1 MLGDF
6 FVFCVVMYETLFGSS
21 VMNDQE
27 MYQKLLDGDQGAL
40 KKLID
45 LYSTSVFKLVSHI
58 LEGMGSEQDVEE
70 CCSDVFFTCW
80 NEIDRYQPDRASLR
94 TFLLMLAKYISLD
107 RRRKLT
113 QKQPQIYSLEERK
126 LKGREAVGTTNL
138 PEDFLEQKEQ
148 RQKILR
154 ALETLSP
161 LDKELVY
168 RRYFL
173 YEKIEDLAEKKELSR
188 QALDNRLW
196 RARKILR
203 AYLQDE
209 EKGTAGFIKKGGDH
223 GEGC

>member
-1 MLGDF
+1 
-6 FVFCVVMYETLFGSS
+6 
-21 VMNDQE
+21 MNDQE
-27 MYQKLLDGDQGAL
+27 MYQKLQDRDHEAL
-40 KKLID
+40 RKLVD
-45 LYSTSVFKLVSHI
+45 LYSAPVFKLVSYI
-58 LEGMGSEQDVEE
+58 LEGVGSEEDVEE

-80 NEIDRYQPDRASLR
+80 NEIGRYQPDRASLR
-94 TFLLMLAKYISLD
+94 TFLLMLAKYTSLNQ
-107 RRRKLT
+107 RRKLT
-113 QKQPQIYSLEERK
+113 QKQSQVYSLEENK
-126 LKGREAVGTTNL
+126 LKGREAIGTTNL
-138 PEDFLEQKEQ
+138 PEECLEQKEG
-148 RQKILR
+148 RQKILQ

>member
-1 MLGDF
+1 
-6 FVFCVVMYETLFGSS
+6 
-21 VMNDQE
+21 MNDQE
-27 MYQKLLDGDQGAL
+27 MHQKLQDRDQEAL
-40 KKLID
+40 KKLVD
-45 LYSTSVFKLVSHI
+45 LYSAPVFKLVTYI
-58 LEGMGSEQDVEE
+58 LKGVGSEQDVEE

-107 RRRKLT
+107 CRRKLT
-113 QKQPQIYSLEERK
+113 QKQPQVYSLEERN
-126 LKGREAVGTTNL
+126 LKGSEAMGTTNL
-138 PEDFLEQKEQ
+138 PEELVELKEQ

-161 LDKELVY
+161 LDKELLY

-173 YEKIEDLAEKKELSR
+173 YERIEDLAEEKKLSR
-188 QALDNRLW
+188 QAVDNRLW

-203 AYLQDE
+203 AYLHE
-209 EKGTAGFIKKGGDH
+209 EGKGTAEFIQKGGGQ

>member
-1 MLGDF
+1 
-6 FVFCVVMYETLFGSS
+6 
-21 VMNDQE
+21 MNDRDI
-27 MYQKLLDGDQGAL
+27 YQKLLDGDQEAL
-40 KKLID
+40 KKLVD
-45 LYSTSVFKLVSHI
+45 LYNAPVFKLVSYI
-58 LEGMGSEQDVEE
+58 LEGVGSEEDVEE
-70 CCSDVFFTCW
+70 CCSDVFFICW

-94 TFLLMLAKYISLD
+94 TFLLMLAKYASLD

-126 LKGREAVGTTNL
+126 LKGSEAIGATNL
-138 PEDFLEQKEQ
+138 PEEFLEQKEQ

-188 QALDNRLW
+188 QAVDNRLW
-196 RARKILR
+196 RARKTLR

-209 EKGTAGFIKKGGDH
+209 EKGTAGFIKKGGGH

>member
-126 LKGREAVGTTNL
+126 LKGSEAIGATNL
-138 PEDFLEQKEQ
+138 PEEFLEQKEQ
-148 RQKILR
+148 RQKILQ

-188 QALDNRLW
+188 QAVDNRLW

-209 EKGTAGFIKKGGDH
+209 EKGTAGFVKKGGGH

>member
-1 MLGDF
+1 
-6 FVFCVVMYETLFGSS
+6 
-21 VMNDQE
+21 MNDQE
-27 MYQKLLDGDQGAL
+27 MYQKLQDRDQEAL
-40 KKLID
+40 RKLVD
-45 LYSTSVFKLVSHI
+45 LYSATVYKLVSYI
-58 LEGMGSEQDVEE
+58 LKGVGSEQDVEE

-80 NEIDRYQPDRASLR
+80 NEIDRYQPDRSTLR

-113 QKQPQIYSLEERK
+113 RKHPQIYSLEESK
-126 LKGREAVGTTNL
+126 LKGKEAIGATNL
-138 PEDFLEQKEQ
+138 PEELLEQKEQ

-154 ALETLSP
+154 ALEMLSP

-188 QALDNRLW
+188 QAVDNRLW

-203 AYLQDE
+203 AYLQNE
-209 EKGTAGFIKKGGDH
+209 EKCTAKFMKKGGGQ